1 MRISTLTLYDQGIAS
16 MESAQALLAQ
26 TQLTLST
33 GKKVNVPSDD
43 PIAATQILQ
52 TTDAQSV
59 NTQYAS
65 NQSVAKTLLSQTD
78 STLSQVTSVLQN
90 VRTTLVSA
98 GNGALTT
105 SNRSALAAQLQSQ
118 LGQLVGLANTQDAQG
133 NYLFG
138 GYQAASAPFSQ
149 NATGVTYSGDDG
161 VRAIQV
167 TASRQIPATVSGDQV
182 FQRIRSGNGVF
193 VTGATQTN
201 TGNGSIDTGQV
212 TTPSAL
218 TGDQY
223 AIQFSVSAGQTTY
236 AVTDTTTGQPVAAP
250 ATAGNTYTS
259 GSAIAFDGVQF
270 TISGTPANGDAFSV
284 GPSQNQSIFAT
295 LQQAIT
301 MLQAPSSGSSN
312 SSGALGSLATSIQN
326 VDQAMSQVSSVQAGV
341 GTRENE
347 LTALNSVNT
356 ATDLQDTTTLSGLQD
371 TDMAKAASNL
381 AEQQTVLSAAEE
393 SFAKVQGNSLFDY
406 IK

>member
-1 MRISTLTLYDQGIAS
+1 MRISTLSLYDQGITS

-33 GKKVNVPSDD
+33 GKKVNTPADD
-43 PIAATQILQ
+43 PIAATEILQ

-59 NTQYAS
+59 NTQYAA
-65 NQSVAKTLLSQTD
+65 NQAVAKTLLTQTD
-78 STLSQVTSVLQN
+78 STLSQVTNVLQN

-98 GNGALTT
+98 GNGALT
-105 SNRSALAAQLQSQ
+105 SNNRSALAAQLQSQ
-118 LGQLVGLANTQDAQG
+118 LSQLVGLANTQDAQG

-149 NATGVTYSGDDG
+149 NATGVTYAGDDG

-193 VTGATQTN
+193 VTSATQTN
-201 TGNGSIDTGQV
+201 AGNAAIDTGQV

-218 TGDQY
+218 TGHNY
-223 AIQFSVSAGQTTY
+223 SIHFTVAAGQTTY
-236 AVTDTTTGQPVAAP
+236 AVTDVTTGLPVAAP
-250 ATAGNTYTS
+250 AAAGNVYTS
-259 GSAIAFDGVQF
+259 GNAISFDGVQF
-270 TISGTPANGDAFSV
+270 SISGTPANGDTFNV
-284 GPSQNQSIFAT
+284 GPSQNQSIFT
-295 LQQAIT
+295 TIQQAIT
-301 MLQAPSSGSSN
+301 MLQTPPSGSS
-312 SSGALGSLATSIQN
+312 SASGALGSLATSIQN
-326 VDQAMSQVSSVQAGV
+326 VDQAMTQVSSVQAGV

-356 ATDLQDTTTLSGLQD
+356 AADLQDKTTLSTLQD

-393 SFAKVQGNSLFDY
+393 SFVKVTGNSLFNY

>member
-1 MRISTLTLYDQGIAS
+1 MRISTLNQYDQGIAS
-16 MESAQALLAQ
+16 IESAQTLLAQ

-33 GKKVNVPSDD
+33 GKKVNTPSDD

-65 NQSVAKTLLSQTD
+65 NQAVAKTLLTQTD

-98 GNGALTT
+98 GNGTLTT

-149 NATGVTYSGDDG
+149 TATGVTYSGDDG

-193 VTGATQTN
+193 VTGAVQTN

-223 AIQFSVSAGQTTY
+223 SIQFTVAAGQTTY

-250 ATAGNTYTS
+250 ATSGNAYTS
-259 GSAIAFDGVQF
+259 GSAIAFDGVKF
-270 TISGTPANGDAFSV
+270 TISGTPSNGDAFSV
-284 GPSQNQSIFAT
+284 GPSQNQSIFTT

-301 MLQAPSSGSSN
+301 MLQAPSSGSSS

-356 ATDLQDTTTLSGLQD
+356 AADLQDTTTLSGLQS

-393 SFAKVQGNSLFDY
+393 SFAKVQGNSLFNY